1 MQALILSGIF
11 GGAAGA
17 YLSLGYV
24 TWFGQNMTAG
34 RGFIAIAAEVMG
46 RGTAWGTLV
55 ASLVLAAAESL
66 AITLQSLGL
75 PFELMQMI
83 PYLVPVV
90 VLTVH
95 AARRQRRARQLKKS

>member
-1 MQALILSGIF
+1 M
-11 GGAAGA
+11 
-17 YLSLGYV
+17 
-24 TWFGQNMTAG
+24 GQ
-34 RGFIAIAAEVMG
+34 
-46 RGTAWGTLV
+46 GTAWGTLA

-95 AARRQRRARQLKKS
+95 AARRQRRAKQLKKS